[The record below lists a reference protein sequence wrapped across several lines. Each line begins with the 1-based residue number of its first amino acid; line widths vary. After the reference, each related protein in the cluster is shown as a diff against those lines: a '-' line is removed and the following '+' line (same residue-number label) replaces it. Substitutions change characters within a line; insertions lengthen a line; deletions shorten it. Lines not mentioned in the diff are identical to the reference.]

1 MVATWTSARPLK
13 GFRMA
18 RPKKTD
24 APDLAQRCNLSAG
37 AIERLIC
44 PPGKAQAF
52 LRDTEAP
59 SLRVR
64 VTPAEAKS
72 FVFEAKL
79 NRQTIRRTLGDVRE
93 WSIEQ
98 ARTEARRLAVLVD
111 NGTDPRELDR
121 QRDADKAAAAAQA
134 ALHAAAAAAAAEPA
148 RVTWER
154 YLEERR
160 PHWRERTFTDHLKVA
175 QVGGRAKVRGEGV
188 TQDGP
193 LAPLLVLPLSDLTPA
208 AVDTWAAREAQ
219 DRPARVRLALRM
231 LKAFLRWAAAEPD
244 LAGRVNTAAAS
255 SKKAREA
262 AGRSRAKDDVL
273 LKEQLQAWFAQV
285 RALPNRTLSAYLQ
298 CLLLLGCRREELL
311 RLKWSDINWQW
322 KGLRLADKVED
333 EGREVPLT
341 PYVATLL
348 AGLPRVNGWV
358 FASGRPVSQHPKHAE
373 RRARYADKA
382 GIEPAPLA
390 QASAPGRI
398 VDPSSAHRRACAAA
412 GIEGLTLHGLRRS
425 FKSLTEWLEVP
436 VGVVAQIQGHKPSAT
451 VEKHY
456 ARRPLDL
463 LRVHHEG
470 IERWVL
476 EQAGVKFDAAP
487 NRRPALAAISN

>member
-1 MVATWTSARPLK
+1 
-13 GFRMA
+13 MA
-18 RPKKTD
+18 RPKKSDT
-24 APDLAQRCNLSAG
+24 PDLAQRCNLSAG

-44 PPGKAQAF
+44 PLEKPQAF

-64 VTPAEAKS
+64 VTPAGAKS

-79 NRQTIRRTLGDVRE
+79 NRQTIRRTIGDVRE

-121 QRDADKAAAAAQA
+121 QREAAQAAAAAQA
-134 ALHAAAAAAAAEPA
+134 AEQAAAAVSAAEPA

-154 YLEERR
+154 YVQERR
-160 PHWRERTFTDHLKVA
+160 PHWRERTYTDHLKVA
-175 QVGGRAKVRGEGV
+175 QAGGREKVRGEGL
-188 TQDGP
+188 TQPGP
-193 LAPLLVLPLSDLTPA
+193 LAPLLVLPLAELTPT
-208 AVDTWAAREAQ
+208 AVDAWAAREAK

-244 LAGRVNTAAAS
+244 LADRVNTAAAS

-285 RALPNRTLSAYLQ
+285 RALPSRSVCAYLQ

-311 RLKWSDINWQW
+311 RLRWDDVNWQW

-333 EGREVPLT
+333 TGREVPLT

-348 AGLPRVNGWV
+348 AGLPGINEWV
-358 FASGRPVSQHPKHAE
+358 FASGRPVSLQPQHVE
-373 RRARYADKA
+373 RRARYASRT
-382 GIEPAPLA
+382 GIQPEPLA
-390 QASAPGRI
+390 QASASGRI
-398 VDPSSAHRRACAAA
+398 ADPSSAHRRACAAA

-463 LRVHHEG
+463 LRVHHER

-476 EQAGVKFDAAP
+476 EQAGVTFDASAAKGLQAVGG
-487 NRRPALAAISN
+487 RAAQAAIK

>member
-1 MVATWTSARPLK
+1 
-13 GFRMA
+13 MA
-18 RPKKTD
+18 RPKKSD
-24 APDLAQRCNLSAG
+24 VPDLTQRCNLSAG

-44 PPGKAQAF
+44 PPGKPQAF

-64 VTPAEAKS
+64 VTPAGAKS

-121 QRDADKAAAAAQA
+121 QRDADKAAATAEA

-148 RVTWER
+148 RVSWER
-154 YLEERR
+154 YLQERR
-160 PHWRERTFTDHLKVA
+160 PHWRERTYTDHLKVA
-175 QVGGRAKVRGEGV
+175 QAGGREKVRGEGL
-188 TQDGP
+188 TQPGP
-193 LAPLLVLPLSDLTPA
+193 LAPLLVLPLAELTPA
-208 AVDTWAAREAQ
+208 AVDAWAAREAK

-244 LAGRVNTAAAS
+244 LADRVNTAAAS

-285 RALPNRTLSAYLQ
+285 RALPSRSVCAYLQ

-311 RLKWSDINWQW
+311 RLRWDDVNWQW

-333 EGREVPLT
+333 TGREVPLT

-348 AGLPRVNGWV
+348 AGLPRINEWV
-358 FASGRPVSQHPKHAE
+358 FASGRPVSLQPQHVE
-373 RRARYADKA
+373 RRARYASRT
-382 GIEPAPLA
+382 GIQPEPLA
-390 QASAPGRI
+390 QASASGRI
-398 VDPSSAHRRACAAA
+398 ADPSSAHRRACAAA

-425 FKSLTEWLEVP
+425 FASLTEWLEVP

-451 VEKHY
+451 AEKHY
-456 ARRPLDL
+456 KRRPLDL
-463 LRVHHEG
+463 LRVHHER

-476 EQAGVKFDAAP
+476 EQAGVKFDANAAKAAP
-487 NRRPALAAISN
+487 GLREVSAA

>member
-1 MVATWTSARPLK
+1 
-13 GFRMA
+13 MA
-18 RPKKTD
+18 RPKKSDT
-24 APDLAQRCNLSAG
+24 PDLAQRCNLSAG

-44 PPGKAQAF
+44 PLEKPQAF

-64 VTPAEAKS
+64 VTPAGAKS

-79 NRQTIRRTLGDVRE
+79 NRQTIRRTIGDVRE

-121 QRDADKAAAAAQA
+121 QREAAQAAAAAQA
-134 ALHAAAAAAAAEPA
+134 AEQAAAAMSAAVPA
-148 RVTWER
+148 RMTWER
-154 YLEERR
+154 YVQERR
-160 PHWRERTFTDHLKVA
+160 PHWRERTYTDHLKVA
-175 QVGGRAKVRGEGV
+175 QAGGREKVRGKGL
-188 TQDGP
+188 TQPGP
-193 LAPLLVLPLSDLTPA
+193 LAPLLVLPLAELTPA
-208 AVDTWAAREAQ
+208 AVDAWAAREAK

-244 LAGRVNTAAAS
+244 LADRVNTAAAS

-285 RALPNRTLSAYLQ
+285 RALPSRSVCAYLQ

-311 RLKWSDINWQW
+311 RLRWDDVNWQW

-333 EGREVPLT
+333 TGREVPLT

-348 AGLPRVNGWV
+348 AGLPRINEWV
-358 FASGRPVSQHPKHAE
+358 FASGRPVSLQPQHVE
-373 RRARYADKA
+373 RRARYASRT
-382 GIEPAPLA
+382 GIQPEPLA
-390 QASAPGRI
+390 QASASGRI
-398 VDPSSAHRRACAAA
+398 ADPSSAHRRACAAA

-463 LRVHHEG
+463 LRVHHER

-476 EQAGVKFDAAP
+476 EQAGVKFDAKAAKAAP
-487 NRRPALAAISN
+487 GLREVSAA

>member
-1 MVATWTSARPLK
+1 
-13 GFRMA
+13 MA
-18 RPKKTD
+18 RPKKSDT
-24 APDLAQRCNLSAG
+24 PDLAQRCNLSAG

-44 PPGKAQAF
+44 PLEKPQAF

-64 VTPAEAKS
+64 VTPAGAKS

-79 NRQTIRRTLGDVRE
+79 NRQTIRRTIGDVRE

-121 QRDADKAAAAAQA
+121 QREAAQAAAAAQA
-134 ALHAAAAAAAAEPA
+134 AEQAAAAMSAAVPA

-154 YLEERR
+154 YVQERR
-160 PHWRERTFTDHLKVA
+160 PHWRERTYTDHLKVA
-175 QVGGRAKVRGEGV
+175 QAGGREKVRGEGL
-188 TQDGP
+188 TQPGP
-193 LAPLLVLPLSDLTPA
+193 LAPLLVLPLAELTPA
-208 AVDTWAAREAQ
+208 AVDAWAAREAK

-244 LAGRVNTAAAS
+244 LADRVNTAAAS

-285 RALPNRTLSAYLQ
+285 CALPSRSVCAYLQ

-311 RLKWSDINWQW
+311 RLRWDDVNWQW

-333 EGREVPLT
+333 TGREVPLT

-348 AGLPRVNGWV
+348 AGLPRINEGV
-358 FASGRPVSQHPKHAE
+358 FASGRPVSLQPQHVE
-373 RRARYADKA
+373 RRARYASRT
-382 GIEPAPLA
+382 GIQPEPLA
-390 QASAPGRI
+390 QASASGRI
-398 VDPSSAHRRACAAA
+398 ADPSSAHRRACAAA

-463 LRVHHEG
+463 LRVHHER

-476 EQAGVKFDAAP
+476 EQAGVTFDASAAKGLQAVGG
-487 NRRPALAAISN
+487 RAARAAIK

>member
-1 MVATWTSARPLK
+1 
-13 GFRMA
+13 MA
-18 RPKKTD
+18 RPKKSDT
-24 APDLAQRCNLSAG
+24 PDLAQRCNLSAG

-44 PPGKAQAF
+44 PQEKPQAF

-64 VTPAEAKS
+64 VTPAGAKS

-79 NRQTIRRTLGDVRE
+79 NRQTIRRTIGDVRE

-121 QRDADKAAAAAQA
+121 QREAAQAAAAAQA
-134 ALHAAAAAAAAEPA
+134 AEQAAAAMSAAEPA
-148 RVTWER
+148 RVSWER
-154 YLEERR
+154 YLQERR
-160 PHWRERTFTDHLKVA
+160 PQWRERTYTDHLKVA
-175 QVGGRAKVRGEGV
+175 QAGGREKVRGEGL
-188 TQDGP
+188 TQPGP
-193 LAPLLVLPLSDLTPA
+193 LAPLLVLPLAELTPA
-208 AVDTWAAREAQ
+208 AVDAWAAREAK

-244 LAGRVNTAAAS
+244 LADRVNTAAAS

-285 RALPNRTLSAYLQ
+285 CALPSRSVCAYLQ

-311 RLKWSDINWQW
+311 RLRWDDVNWQW

-333 EGREVPLT
+333 TGREVPLT

-348 AGLPRVNGWV
+348 AGLPRINEWV
-358 FASGRPVSQHPKHAE
+358 FASGRPVSLQPQHVE
-373 RRARYADKA
+373 RRARYASRT
-382 GIEPAPLA
+382 GIQPEPLA
-390 QASAPGRI
+390 QASASGRI
-398 VDPSSAHRRACAAA
+398 ADPSSAHRRACAAA

-463 LRVHHEG
+463 LRVHHER

-476 EQAGVKFDAAP
+476 EQAGVTFDASAAKGLQAVGG
-487 NRRPALAAISN
+487 RAAQAAIK

>member
-1 MVATWTSARPLK
+1 
-13 GFRMA
+13 MA
-18 RPKKTD
+18 RPKKSDT
-24 APDLAQRCNLSAG
+24 PDLAQRCNLSAG

-44 PPGKAQAF
+44 PLEKPQAF

-64 VTPAEAKS
+64 VTPAGAKS

-79 NRQTIRRTLGDVRE
+79 NRQTIRRTIGDVRE

-121 QRDADKAAAAAQA
+121 QREAAQAAAAAQA
-134 ALHAAAAAAAAEPA
+134 AEQAAAAVSAAEPA

-154 YLEERR
+154 YVQERR
-160 PHWRERTFTDHLKVA
+160 PHWRERTYTDHLKVA
-175 QVGGRAKVRGEGV
+175 QAGGREKVRGEGL
-188 TQDGP
+188 TQPGP
-193 LAPLLVLPLSDLTPA
+193 LAPLLVLPLAELTPA
-208 AVDTWAAREAQ
+208 AVDAWAAREAK

-244 LAGRVNTAAAS
+244 LADRVNTAAAS

-285 RALPNRTLSAYLQ
+285 RALPSRSVCAYLQ

-311 RLKWSDINWQW
+311 RLRWDDVNWQW

-333 EGREVPLT
+333 TGREVPLT

-348 AGLPRVNGWV
+348 AGLPRITEWV
-358 FASGRPVSQHPKHAE
+358 FASSRPVSLQPQHVE
-373 RRARYADKA
+373 RRARYASRT
-382 GIEPAPLA
+382 GIQPEPLA
-390 QASAPGRI
+390 QASASGRI
-398 VDPSSAHRRACAAA
+398 ADPSSAHRRACAAA

-463 LRVHHEG
+463 LRVHHER

-476 EQAGVKFDAAP
+476 EQAGVTFDASAAKGLQAVGG
-487 NRRPALAAISN
+487 RAAQAAIK

>member
-1 MVATWTSARPLK
+1 
-13 GFRMA
+13 MA
-18 RPKKTD
+18 RPRNTD
-24 APDLAQRCNLSAG
+24 TPDLAKPCNLTAG
-37 AIERLIC
+37 AIERLKC
-44 PPGKAQAF
+44 PPGRAQAF
-52 LRDTEAP
+52 LRDAEGNG
-59 SLRVR
+59 LRVR
-64 VTPAEAKS
+64 VTPNGAKS
-72 FVFEAKL
+72 FVFEQSLK
-79 NRQTIRRTLGDVRE
+79 NCTIRRTIGSVSAY
-93 WSIEQ
+93 SIE
-98 ARTEARRLAVLVD
+98 EARAEAKRLSVLLD
-111 NGTDPRELDR
+111 AGTDPRELDR
-121 QRDADKAAAAAQA
+121 QREADKAAAAAEA

-160 PHWRERTFTDHLKVA
+160 PHWRERTYTDHLKVA
-175 QVGGRAKVRGEGV
+175 QVGGRAKIRGEGV

-193 LAPLLVLPLSDLTPA
+193 LAPLLALALSELTPA

-311 RLKWSDINWQW
+311 CLKWDDINWQW

-390 QASAPGRI
+390 QSSAPGRI

-487 NRRPALAAISN
+487 NRRPALAVISN

>member
-1 MVATWTSARPLK
+1 
-13 GFRMA
+13 MA
-18 RPKKTD
+18 RPKKSDT
-24 APDLAQRCNLSAG
+24 PDLAQRCNLSAG

-44 PPGKAQAF
+44 PLEKPQAF

-64 VTPAEAKS
+64 VTPAGAKS

-79 NRQTIRRTLGDVRE
+79 NRQTIRRTIGDVRE

-121 QRDADKAAAAAQA
+121 QREAAQAAAAAQA
-134 ALHAAAAAAAAEPA
+134 AEQAAAAMSAAVPA

-154 YLEERR
+154 YVQERR
-160 PHWRERTFTDHLKVA
+160 PHWRERTYTDHLKVA
-175 QVGGRAKVRGEGV
+175 QAGGREKVRGEGL
-188 TQDGP
+188 TQPGP
-193 LAPLLVLPLSDLTPA
+193 LAPLLVLPLAELTPA
-208 AVDTWAAREAQ
+208 AVDAWAAREAK

-244 LAGRVNTAAAS
+244 LADRVNTAAAS

-285 RALPNRTLSAYLQ
+285 RALPSRSVCAYLQ

-311 RLKWSDINWQW
+311 RLRWDDVNWQW

-333 EGREVPLT
+333 TGREVPLT

-348 AGLPRVNGWV
+348 AGLPRINEWV
-358 FASGRPVSQHPKHAE
+358 FASGRPVSLQPQHVE
-373 RRARYADKA
+373 RRARYASRT
-382 GIEPAPLA
+382 GIQPEPLA
-390 QASAPGRI
+390 QASASGRI
-398 VDPSSAHRRACAAA
+398 ADPSGAHRRACAAA

-463 LRVHHEG
+463 LRVHHER

-476 EQAGVKFDAAP
+476 EQAGVTFDASAAKGLQAVGG
-487 NRRPALAAISN
+487 RAARAAIK